1 MSHDV
6 EINPESPADDA
17 LDDAGR
23 GPGRPGGEESRA
35 RIVEAAGRLFA
46 ARSFSGV
53 SVRELA
59 RAAKVN
65 AAAISYHFG
74 GKDALYDAV
83 LEKLVEDTGP
93 LMEPLIDA
101 LERGV
106 REAGGDRDAL
116 ARVTAEFI
124 GRLLPGVLMRQT
136 QSWQMPLM
144 LREFQDPSSGFAMVV
159 RERID
164 PVHDAIA
171 RLVGAATGVEPRSP
185 EAKLLAA
192 NFMGQCMM
200 FGATRALI
208 FARLGWEDYTP
219 EHVALITRTL
229 TPRML
234 AALGLPVCDAAGGE
248 ARP

>member
-1 MSHDV
+1 MSQDI
-6 EINPESPADDA
+6 EITPKSAADSA

-35 RIVEAAGRLFA
+35 RIVEAAGQLFA

-74 GKDALYDAV
+74 GKDSLYDAV

-93 LMEPLIDA
+93 LMEPLVEA
-101 LERGV
+101 LNRGV
-106 REAGGDRDAL
+106 REARGDRDAL
-116 ARVTAEFI
+116 ARVAAGFI
-124 GRLLPGVLMRQT
+124 DRLLSGVLLRRT
-136 QSWQMPLM
+136 HGWQMPLM

-164 PVHDAIA
+164 PAHDAIA
-171 RLVGAATGVEPRSP
+171 RLIGAATGMDPHSP

-200 FGATRALI
+200 FGATRALV

-219 EHVALITRTL
+219 AHVALIIRTL

-234 AALGLPVCDAAGGE
+234 AGLGLPDCDVAG
-248 ARP
+248 ARRRP